1 MKAIVVKAFPGVP
14 DGEVHVRDFK
24 LRDVVE
30 GKLAGVA
37 IAQGWAVREGTDL
50 PDDLSG
56 FDATESG
63 TLQMI
68 SRAVEDARD
77 KMDADI
83 DAIRQTVDKVQQA
96 ANIRIGEINQ
106 TVEDALKAA
115 NTEISEINQKV
126 ADARSAAD
134 NELVEI
140 ANKVAAAKGQDKP
153 KEGAEAEKDS
163 GSKPT
168 AGAEGGSKS
177 GSKEK

>member
-37 IAQGWAVREGTDL
+37 IAQGWAVPEDTDL

-56 FDATESG
+56 FDASEAVA
-63 TLQMI
+63 LQKI
-68 SRAVEDARD
+68 SQAVEDARD
-77 KMDADI
+77 KMDAEI
-83 DAIRQTVDKVQQA
+83 EAIRQTVDKVQQA
-96 ANIRIGEINQ
+96 ANVRIGEINK
-106 TVEDALKAA
+106 TVEDALTAA
-115 NTEISEINQKV
+115 NTEISAIHQKV

-134 NELVEI
+134 NELAEI
-140 ANKVAAAKGQDKP
+140 ANELAAAKEQDKP

-163 GSKPT
+163 GSKAA
-168 AGAEGGSKS
+168 AGEGGSKS

>member
-37 IAQGWAVREGTDL
+37 IAQGWAVPEGTDL

-63 TLQMI
+63 AFQKI
-68 SRAVEDARD
+68 SQAVEDARV
-77 KMDADI
+77 KMGAEI
-83 DAIRQTVDKVQQA
+83 EAIRQTVDKVQHA
-96 ANIRIGEINQ
+96 ADVRIAEINK
-106 TVEDALKAA
+106 TVEDALTEA
-115 NTEISEINQKV
+115 NTEISAIHQKV
-126 ADARSAAD
+126 ADARGAAD
-134 NELVEI
+134 SKLAEI
-140 ANKVAAAKGQDKP
+140 AKELATAKEQERP
-153 KEGAEAEKDS
+153 SEGAATEKETEDKASTKPDS
-163 GSKPT
+163 GT
-168 AGAEGGSKS
+168 KS